1 MRAAL
6 YIRTPPAGQEG
17 PSAEDQRMVL
27 EDQCLAEGWD
37 VAAVYEDIGVS
48 GRDNKRPGYIRM
60 MAEMD
65 NWDVLMVARISI
77 VHTTQMNYAMLLRRL
92 EREGKA
98 FVSVSGPEDHL
109 EDTESRRA
117 AVYIRVSTEEQA
129 MEGYSLGAQEALL
142 REFCV
147 SQGWAV
153 HQVYIDDGYSGRNDN
168 RPSYRRMMEEI
179 GDWDVLLVMKMD
191 RIHRN
196 FRNFMTMMETLE
208 RNGKKFAS
216 VNENLDTSNAV
227 GRFATDI
234 IMRIAQLESEQT
246 GERTYMGMREKA
258 ETLEKADS
266 GKRTMGFTP
275 PFGYALEGGKLVAVP
290 EELSVVS
297 RIFSMYLGGTTMEM
311 ICYELNS
318 SGELTRKGNPWN
330 KFNLRNVLHN
340 PVYAGYM
347 RWEDVLIHHDA
358 GNAVSP
364 EDYNA
369 VQELMVS
376 RVRDPSKRTVFLVP
390 VLRLRTIVY

>member
-1 MRAAL
+1 
-6 YIRTPPAGQEG
+6 
-17 PSAEDQRMVL
+17 
-27 EDQCLAEGWD
+27 
-37 VAAVYEDIGVS
+37 
-48 GRDNKRPGYIRM
+48 
-60 MAEMD
+60 
-65 NWDVLMVARISI
+65 
-77 VHTTQMNYAMLLRRL
+77 
-92 EREGKA
+92 
-98 FVSVSGPEDHL
+98 
-109 EDTESRRA
+109 
-117 AVYIRVSTEEQA
+117 
-129 MEGYSLGAQEALL
+129 
-142 REFCV
+142 
-147 SQGWAV
+147 
-153 HQVYIDDGYSGRNDN
+153 
-168 RPSYRRMMEEI
+168 MMEEI
-179 GDWDVLLVMKMD
+179 DDWDVLLVMKMD

-196 FRNFMTMMETLE
+196 FRNFMAMMEALD
-208 RNGKKFAS
+208 RSGKKFAS

-275 PFGYALEGGKLVAVP
+275 PFGYALEDGKLVAVP

-311 ICYELNS
+311 ICYGLNA

-330 KFNLRNVLHN
+330 KYNLRNVLHN

-369 VQELMVS
+369 VQELMAS
-376 RVRDPSKRTVFLVP
+376 KVRDPSKRTVFLVP
-390 VLRLRTIVY
+390 TLRLRTIVY